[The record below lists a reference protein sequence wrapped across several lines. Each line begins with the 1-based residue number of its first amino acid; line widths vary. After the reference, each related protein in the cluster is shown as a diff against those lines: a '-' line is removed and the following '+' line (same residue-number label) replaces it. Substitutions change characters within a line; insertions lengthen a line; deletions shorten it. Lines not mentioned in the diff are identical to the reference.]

1 MRAAGLA
8 WYKYPRLFEEV
19 PTISNAT
26 FVAHT
31 AHILRSSLALV
42 FALAHL
48 TLLISVFK
56 LTALLRA
63 RLSRQL
69 LETPYGLSWT
79 FWSCDDSV
87 QS

>member
-8 WYKYPRLFEEV
+8 WYKSPRLFEEV

-26 FVAHT
+26 FVAQA

-48 TLLISVFK
+48 ILLISK
-56 LTALLRA
+56 LIALLRV
-63 RLSRQL
+63 RLSVQS
-69 LETPYGLSWT
+69 LETSYGLSWT
-79 FWSCDDSV
+79 FWYWDDSV
-87 QS
+87 QF